1 MSNKQLL
8 HIEEIMQSTQN
19 EKSLQRSSNE
29 HKPAA
34 VNDGRTAS
42 LPYSVPINSLPPGVQ
57 HGLLIPP
64 QIRRV
69 SENDAARSRP
79 WSNLTALLESSH
91 STLSP
96 QPELVTPQQDV
107 IDESKDSEADSASG
121 PSRPSPPEIGS
132 LARSAPSIAGPDVR
146 GLPPPD
152 RIPKHY
158 ASLRPLGCSIGKTEA
173 TKLGRPKEPQQVQL
187 QPKSHVRRSISSNE
201 FGTLGP
207 PSGSPFSTMLY
218 QREVL
223 EATLQQRLVEAR
235 RSSMSRERSLNSS
248 PAPLDSSDCS
258 DSSKR
263 GGQHELKNETR
274 NRRRAEHTRAVTNDL
289 CEIVTDLFVAEAKL
303 LKPSNYGFDT
313 SLQRHQ
319 VLKNVCDFVSTLPPR
334 YALGVDTPSE
344 VLLHMRLMAAARMD
358 HSRVVVHVTNTKGN
372 RGISSCSSVHLVTIS
387 CIDAIG
393 LLEYITRILATGGSR
408 VLDADVMLST
418 DNIVLVRSWRRPMCQ
433 YRHRSF

>member
-1 MSNKQLL
+1 MSNKNQL
-8 HIEEIMQSTQN
+8 HIEEIMRSTQN
-19 EKSLQRSSNE
+19 EKGLQRSSNE
-29 HKPAA
+29 QTPAV
-34 VNDGRTAS
+34 VNDGRTTS

-69 SENDAARSRP
+69 SENDGARSQP
-79 WSNLTALLESSH
+79 WSNLTALLENN

-107 IDESKDSEADSASG
+107 IGESQDSEADSASG
-121 PSRPSPPEIGS
+121 PSKTSPPEIGS
-132 LARSAPSIAGPDVR
+132 LARSAPSIAGPSVR

-152 RIPKHY
+152 RLPIPY
-158 ASLRPLGCSIGKTEA
+158 SALRPLSCSIGKMEA
-173 TKLGRPKEPQQVQL
+173 TNLERPKEPPQVHVP
-187 QPKSHVRRSISSNE
+187 PKSHVRRSISSKE
-201 FGTLGP
+201 FGTFGP
-207 PSGSPFSTMLY
+207 PSGSPFSAMLY
-218 QREVL
+218 QRELL
-223 EATLQQRLVEAR
+223 EATLQQRLMEAR
-235 RSSMSRERSLNSS
+235 LNSISRERSLNAS
-248 PAPLDSSDCS
+248 PAPQDSSDCS

-263 GGQHELKNETR
+263 GAQHELKNETR

-289 CEIVTDLFVAEAKL
+289 CEIVTDLFIAEAKL

-319 VLKNVCDFVSTLPPR
+319 VLKNVGDFVSTLPTR

-358 HSRVVVHVTNTKGN
+358 HTRVVVHVTNTKGN
-372 RGISSCSSVHLVTIS
+372 RGMSSGSSVHLVTIS
-387 CIDAIG
+387 CIDSIG

-408 VLDADVMLST
+408 VLDADVMLSS
-418 DNIVLVRSWRRPMCQ
+418 DNIVLVSSWRR
-433 YRHRSF
+433 HIH